1 MTTVDDQYRDDQ
13 RLGDRH
19 RDASTVLAVVS
30 ALPGLLSS
38 VFVLVLAGELV
49 LPGAWGWLL
58 AGVWIAAGAVLFVRP
73 VELAL
78 VRLVFGFRRPNPVEA
93 NRLGPAWESV
103 CRAAGVAPAG
113 YVLLVQ
119 ESTHLN
125 AYAAGGRVVAVTT
138 AALELRPERLAAVL
152 AHELGH
158 HLAAHTTVSMLAWWF
173 ALPAR
178 GVAWLVRQAL
188 RLVVAVARS
197 STARSGDLVG
207 VLGAILLALA
217 LLTGL
222 AYLSLWLV
230 LMPFVSP
237 LLAWAARV
245 GEYRA
250 DRIAA
255 RLGYGPELVGV
266 LRTWVSLEGAPVTGL
281 WQRVLATH
289 PPHLSRIARLTR

>member
-1 MTTVDDQYRDDQ
+1 M
-13 RLGDRH
+13 
-19 RDASTVLAVVS
+19 LAVAS

-38 VFVLVLAGELV
+38 VFVLVVAGELV
-49 LPGAWGWLL
+49 APGAWGWLL
-58 AGVWIAAGAVLFVRP
+58 PGVWIAAGAVLFVRP
-73 VELAL
+73 VELEL
-78 VRLVFGFRRPNPVEA
+78 VRLVFGFRRPNPVES

-103 CRAAGVAPAG
+103 CRSAGVDPAG

-119 ESTHLN
+119 EATHLN
-125 AYAAGGRVVAVTT
+125 AFAAGGRVVAVTT

-178 GVAWLVRQAL
+178 GVAWLVRQVL
-188 RLVVAVARS
+188 RLVVSIAR
-197 STARSGDLVG
+197 TGDLVG

-217 LLTGL
+217 LLSGL
-222 AYLSLWLV
+222 AYLSLWLI

-255 RLGYGPELVGV
+255 RLGYGAELVGV
-266 LRTWVSLEGAPVTGL
+266 LRTWVALEGARVTGL

>member
-1 MTTVDDQYRDDQ
+1 MD
-13 RLGDRH
+13 DRH
-19 RDASTVLAVVS
+19 RDASTVLAVAA
-30 ALPGLLSS
+30 ALPGLLGS

-58 AGVWIAAGAVLFVRP
+58 PAVWIAAGAVLFVRP
-73 VELAL
+73 VEIAL
-78 VRLVFGFRRPNPVEA
+78 VRWVFGFRGPNPVEA
-93 NRLGPAWESV
+93 ARLGPVWTSV
-103 CRAAGVAPAG
+103 CRSAGVDPAG

-125 AYAAGGRVVAVTT
+125 AFAAGGRVVAVTT

-158 HLAAHTTVSMLAWWF
+158 HLAAHTTASMLAWWF

-178 GVAWLVRQAL
+178 GVAWLVRQAV
-188 RLVVAVARS
+188 RLVVS
-197 STARSGDLVG
+197 IARSGDLVG
-207 VLGAILLALA
+207 VLGALLLALA

-250 DRIAA
+250 DLIAA

-266 LRTWVSLEGAPVTGL
+266 LRTWVSLEGERGL
-281 WQRVLATH
+281 WRRVLATH
-289 PPHLSRIARLTR
+289 PPHLTRIARLTR

>member
-1 MTTVDDQYRDDQ
+1 MD
-13 RLGDRH
+13 DRH
-19 RDASTVLAVVS
+19 RDSSTVFAAVA
-30 ALPGLLSS
+30 ALPGLVST
-38 VFVLVLAGELV
+38 VFVLVLAGGLV
-49 LPGAWGWLL
+49 LPGAWAWLVP
-58 AGVWIAAGAVLFVRP
+58 AVWIAAGAVLFVAP

-93 NRLGPAWESV
+93 NRLAPAWESV
-103 CRAAGVAPAG
+103 CGAAGVDPAG
-113 YVLLVQ
+113 YMLLVQ

-138 AALELRPERLAAVL
+138 AALELRPARLEAVL
-152 AHELGH
+152 AHELAH

-188 RLVVAVARS
+188 RLVMRI
-197 STARSGDLVG
+197 ARSGDLVG

-222 AYLSLWLV
+222 AYLSLWLI

-237 LLAWAARV
+237 LLAWSARV

-250 DRIAA
+250 DAIAA
-255 RLGYGPELVGV
+255 RLGYGPELVAV
-266 LRTWVSLEGAPVTGL
+266 LRTWVSLEGERTL
-281 WQRVLATH
+281 WQRFLATH
-289 PPHLSRIARLTR
+289 PPHLRRIARLS

>member
-1 MTTVDDQYRDDQ
+1 M
-13 RLGDRH
+13 
-19 RDASTVLAVVS
+19 LAAVS
-30 ALPGLLSS
+30 ALPGLVST
-38 VFVLVLAGELV
+38 VFVLVLAGGLV
-49 LPGAWGWLL
+49 LPGAWGWLVP
-58 AGVWIAAGAVLFVRP
+58 GVWIAAGAVLFVGP

-78 VRLVFGFRRPNPVEA
+78 ARLVFGFRRPNPVEA

-103 CRAAGVAPAG
+103 CRAGGVDPAG
-113 YVLLVQ
+113 YVVLVQ

-138 AALELRPERLAAVL
+138 AALELRPARLEAVL

-158 HLAAHTTVSMLAWWF
+158 HLASHTTVSMLAWWF

-178 GVAWLVRQAL
+178 GVAWLVRQVL
-188 RLVVAVARS
+188 RLVVS
-197 STARSGDLVG
+197 IARSGDLVG
-207 VLGAILLALA
+207 VLGAILLALV

-222 AYLSLWLV
+222 AYLSLWLI

-237 LLAWAARV
+237 LLAWSARV

-250 DRIAA
+250 DGIAA

-266 LRTWVSLEGAPVTGL
+266 LRTWVSLEGERGL
-281 WQRVLATH
+281 WQRFLATH
-289 PPHLSRIARLTR
+289 PPHLRRIARLS

>member
-1 MTTVDDQYRDDQ
+1 VDDQ
-13 RLGDRH
+13 H
-19 RDASTVLAVVS
+19 RDASTVLAVAS
-30 ALPGLLSS
+30 ALPGLVST

-49 LPGAWGWLL
+49 LPGAWGWILP
-58 AGVWIAAGAVLFVRP
+58 GVWIAAGAVLFVRP
-73 VELAL
+73 VELGL
-78 VRLVFGFRRPNPVEA
+78 VQLVFGFRRPTPVEA
-93 NRLGPAWESV
+93 RRLGPAWEAV
-103 CRAAGVAPAG
+103 CRSAGVDPAG
-113 YVLLVQ
+113 YVLRVQ

-125 AYAAGGRVVAVTT
+125 AFAAGGRVVAVTT

-178 GVAWLVRQAL
+178 GVAWLVRQVL
-188 RLVVAVARS
+188 RLVVSIAR
-197 STARSGDLVG
+197 AGDLVG
-207 VLGAILLALA
+207 VLGAVLLALA

-222 AYLSLWLV
+222 AYLSLWLI

-237 LLAWAARV
+237 LLAWAARF

-255 RLGYGPELVGV
+255 RLGYGAELAGV
-266 LRTWVSLEGAPVTGL
+266 LQTWISLEGARVSGL

-289 PPHLSRIARLTR
+289 PPHASRIARLAR